1 MSDLF
6 EVCFYFSDEKKYE
19 KKAPHQFLVELASS
33 LDLPGCTL
41 LRSIESFGKNKKI
54 HAENFFELQGNCEY
68 IAIFVLTDAQKQ
80 TLYNKLKEVN
90 FTSYITKA
98 PVETDVIS

>member
-19 KKAPHQFLVELASS
+19 KKASHQFIVETARS

-41 LRSIESFGKNKKI
+41 LRSVESFGKNKKM

-68 IAIFVLTDAQKQ
+68 IAIFVLNEAQKQ
-80 TLYNKLKEVN
+80 SLYSKLKEAQ
-90 FTSYITKA
+90 FSCYITKA
-98 PVETDVIS
+98 SVETDVIS